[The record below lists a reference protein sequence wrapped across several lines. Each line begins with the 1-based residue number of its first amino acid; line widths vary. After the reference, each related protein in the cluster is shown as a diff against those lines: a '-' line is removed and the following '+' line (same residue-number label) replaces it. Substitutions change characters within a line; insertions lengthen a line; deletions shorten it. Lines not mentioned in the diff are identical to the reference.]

1 MPYSQRQPATTV
13 LGVRLEP
20 AVMRQVHQH
29 AATRGLNISDA
40 TRQLLAVGLEQVHQ
54 AR

>member
-1 MPYSQRQPATTV
+1 MPHSTRQHATTV

-20 AVMRQVHQH
+20 TVLRQVRQV
-29 AATRGLNISDA
+29 ADARQLTLSDA

>member
-1 MPYSQRQPATTV
+1 MPNSSRQPATSV

>member
-1 MPYSQRQPATTV
+1 MPHSTRQPATSV

-20 AVMRQVHQH
+20 AVMRQVRQH

-40 TRQLLAVGLEQVHQ
+40 TRQLLAVGLEQVQ
-54 AR
+54 TTA